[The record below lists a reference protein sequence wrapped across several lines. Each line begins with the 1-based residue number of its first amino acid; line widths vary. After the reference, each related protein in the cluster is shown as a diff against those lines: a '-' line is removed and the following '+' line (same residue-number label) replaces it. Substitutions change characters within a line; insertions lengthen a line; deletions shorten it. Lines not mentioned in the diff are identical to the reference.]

1 MTLARLLVDGVPGL
15 LPLLLGAACLTRA
28 DGPTRADGAVPP
40 GGGGRRP
47 VTVPTQRRGERG
59 SISVEQ
65 VLITAGLVA
74 AAFVAVAVVA
84 DAVQRYAAGI

>member
-1 MTLARLLVDGVPGL
+1 MSLARLLVDGVPGL

-28 DGPTRADGAVPP
+28 DGAMPP